1 MRKLRESPGQREFL
15 TALELLSPGTELR
28 EGINFILEARTGG
41 LIVIGDSP
49 DVLDLI
55 GGGFQINCEFSPTRL
70 YELSKMDGAI
80 ILSEDLRR
88 IISANVYLRSSAT
101 VTSRETG
108 MRHQAAEKFS
118 KQTEKI
124 VLAVSR
130 RRNSLTLYLR
140 NRRYLFRDLPIL
152 ISGANQTMLALNRYL
167 EVLSSAM
174 DRLQHAELSGA
185 VILADIVT
193 VIQRAEMVRRTE
205 MELNRYRIELGT
217 EAQSLQLRPPELLT
231 DTGSGSTGY

>member
-1 MRKLRESPGQREFL
+1 
-15 TALELLSPGTELR
+15 
-28 EGINFILEARTGG
+28 
-41 LIVIGDSP
+41 
-49 DVLDLI
+49 
-55 GGGFQINCEFSPTRL
+55 
-70 YELSKMDGAI
+70 MDGAI